1 MPWNCLIQFWDI
13 GKNWAFFFHHVLCNV
28 ILFTQT
34 FSLTRRRKE
43 TIISYTR
50 WKTEKTVISANEIQW
65 IRPLKRCSE
74 QDNFVWLISDFD
86 SETCRKTNAPLFLEG
101 EKAIRSASMSS
112 PLSDTA
118 VLNNNY
124 IFLILRESFLSSSH
138 SLWLFISHTLMEDL
152 FQFLLWEQPCQ

>member
-1 MPWNCLIQFWDI
+1 MSYSLPKHFHLPAEGKKLLSAIQDERQ
-13 GKNWAFFFHHVLCNV
+13 K
-28 ILFTQT
+28 
-34 FSLTRRRKE
+34 
-43 TIISYTR
+43 
-50 WKTEKTVISANEIQW
+50 KTVISANEIQW

-101 EKAIRSASMSS
+101 EKAIRSSRMSS

-124 IFLILRESFLSSSH
+124 I
-138 SLWLFISHTLMEDL
+138 
-152 FQFLLWEQPCQ
+152 